1 MVNVSVITNEEFCGM
16 LNDYGWINI
25 REIPQSNVA
34 VKITATYVTERY
46 HNHYFMVVD
55 FSEEKFC
62 LEVLLS
68 DKNGTEKKI
77 TCGSEK
83 VLRRTLRKPACHFY
97 DTAKAR
103 ARKKVA

>member
-1 MVNVSVITNEEFCGM
+1 MITTITNEEFCKM

-46 HNHYFMVVD
+46 HNHYSMAVD
-55 FSEEKFC
+55 FSEEKLC

-68 DKNGTEKKI
+68 DKNRTEKKI
-77 TCGSEK
+77 TCRSK
-83 VLRRTLRKPACHFY
+83 KDLRKILRKPACHFY